1 MHGKHPS
8 DRVNGE
14 QGKWGLH
21 GKFKKE
27 KLRACLVVQ
36 WLRHHAPD
44 AGDTGSIPAQGIR
57 SHMPKIPCATKKI
70 KYPTGCKLRPRAA
83 KKMKRNR

>member
-21 GKFKKE
+21 GRFKKE
-27 KLRACLVVQ
+27 KLRASLVVQ
-36 WLRHHAPD
+36 WLRKL
-44 AGDTGSIPAQGIR
+44 IE
-57 SHMPKIPCATKKI
+57 KK
-70 KYPTGCKLRPRAA
+70 
-83 KKMKRNR
+83 